1 MGTIITSMV
10 FSIIAAGFCLPLLV
24 CSAIGTATAEYRY
37 YYYHSSEY
45 PPSFLGSLALPMF
58 VTQVI
63 ISLIQV
69 IAATSL
75 SSLSCRAI
83 CSCCTDCSP
92 TKDTGVVYY
101 SSTGANGMNNKTTPQ
116 IGYPQLQ
123 PGYVTVPIS
132 QLQVARETAYL
143 TSTGAA
149 HGDNPPSKTDTP
161 HLEYE
166 SAPMLEGKDEE
177 VNGSKYQRFQ

>member
-69 IAATSL
+69 IASL

-132 QLQVARETAYL
+132 ELQVARETAYL